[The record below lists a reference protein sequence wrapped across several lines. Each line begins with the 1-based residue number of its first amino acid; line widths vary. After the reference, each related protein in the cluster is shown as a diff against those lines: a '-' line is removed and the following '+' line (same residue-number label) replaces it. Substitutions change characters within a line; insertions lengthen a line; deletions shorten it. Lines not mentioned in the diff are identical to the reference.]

1 MAGKMQDT
9 KEDIGTMVFL
19 GGTVS
24 LNAGENM
31 ATKAQLE
38 SRGASIHPSGTEL
51 EACAALC
58 VRQQQRLY
66 RLCTWMVHDETEAR
80 ALAVSIFLQYLRSRA
95 AAPPRATRNIE
106 GNEDEQGDM
115 LIRCLIQRFRTAFL
129 HMEEPLPRLQGG
141 TTPPVDA
148 SLMKAA
154 ILSLRPASRLLYLL
168 YDLEGYSLETIAD
181 WVDMDPSRC
190 ARRIHSARIDLRNTL
205 LAAA

>member
-1 MAGKMQDT
+1 
-9 KEDIGTMVFL
+9 MVFL

-38 SRGASIHPSGTEL
+38 SRGASIHSSGMDL
-51 EACAALC
+51 EACAAVC

-66 RLCTWMVHDETEAR
+66 RLCTWMVHDEAEAR

-95 AAPPRATRNIE
+95 AAPRAN
-106 GNEDEQGDM
+106 GGVDESEEQQGDM
-115 LIRCLIQRFRTAFL
+115 LVRCLIQRFRTAFL
-129 HMEEPLPRLQGG
+129 HTEEPLPRLTAG
-141 TTPPVDA
+141 TTPAVDA
-148 SLMKAA
+148 PLMKAA

-168 YDLEGYSLETIAD
+168 YDLEGYSLDTIAD
-181 WVDMDPSRC
+181 WVEMDTARC
-190 ARRIHSARIDLRNTL
+190 ARRIHSARVDLRNTL

>member
-1 MAGKMQDT
+1 
-9 KEDIGTMVFL
+9 MVFQ

-38 SRGASIHPSGTEL
+38 SRGASNHPSGAEL
-51 EACAALC
+51 EVYAALC

-66 RLCTWMVHDETEAR
+66 RLCTWMVHDEAEAR

-95 AAPPRATRNIE
+95 AAPLRAIRNSPE
-106 GNEDEQGDM
+106 NEEEQGDM

-129 HMEEPLPRLQGG
+129 HTEEPLPRLLQG
-141 TTPPVDA
+141 TTPPIDA
-148 SLMKAA
+148 PMMKAA

-168 YDLEGYSLETIAD
+168 YDLEGYSLETIAN
-181 WVDMDPSRC
+181 WVDMDSTRC
-190 ARRIHSARIDLRNTL
+190 AQRIHSARIDLRNTL